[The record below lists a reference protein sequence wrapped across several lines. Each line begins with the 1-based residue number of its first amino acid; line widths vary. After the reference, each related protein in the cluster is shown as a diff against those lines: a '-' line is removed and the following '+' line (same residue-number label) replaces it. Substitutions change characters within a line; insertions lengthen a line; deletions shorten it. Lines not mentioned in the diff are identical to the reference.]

1 MLLERSELQRLR
13 DGDPG
18 LRGREAGPDP
28 GSVARLADVNLQ
40 LRGAERGFR
49 LRRRWLTTALEGL
62 SWEAK
67 TRVAGHFSVGRGKG
81 ETHDCQKQKSLQY
94 TNRPPEGAKDHD
106 LSSTQTEKP
115 RMF

>member
-1 MLLERSELQRLR
+1 MERSELQRLR

-49 LRRRWLTTALEGL
+49 PRRRWLTTALEGL

-81 ETHDCQKQKSLQY
+81 GDTRLSETRKLAIH
-94 TNRPPEGAKDHD
+94 
-106 LSSTQTEKP
+106 KP
-115 RMF
+115 TTRGSQRS